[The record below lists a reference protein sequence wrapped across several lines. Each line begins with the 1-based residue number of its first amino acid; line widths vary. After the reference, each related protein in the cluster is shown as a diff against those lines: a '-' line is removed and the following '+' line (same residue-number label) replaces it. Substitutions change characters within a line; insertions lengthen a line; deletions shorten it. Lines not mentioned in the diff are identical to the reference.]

1 MGWRRHS
8 IDGGRRRSLS
18 FERLFE
24 RRGSDA
30 SSGGSFSLSDLN
42 IPPYFTL
49 PLMDQS
55 AQIGATVIMSVA
67 GKNFSKK
74 IEQVSTNYLTY
85 LIVKVFE
92 IYLSYMTCYIH
103 AIESD
108 KDKDL
113 LFMMH
118 YIHNSHFWYAV
129 IEMEIIIN
137 YILQ

>member
-1 MGWRRHS
+1 MLVLQILELGWRRHS

-55 AQIGATVIMSVA
+55 AQIGATIIMSVA
-67 GKNFSKK
+67 GKNFSKI
-74 IEQVSTNYLTY
+74 IE
-85 LIVKVFE
+85 
-92 IYLSYMTCYIH
+92 
-103 AIESD
+103 
-108 KDKDL
+108 
-113 LFMMH
+113 
-118 YIHNSHFWYAV
+118 
-129 IEMEIIIN
+129 
-137 YILQ
+137 